1 LTERGDGGPRSGIEL
16 EAPPPV
22 MATAD
27 RTRSFMK
34 DVKRVIIK
42 VIIEPSDWR
51 RRLTCWI

>member
-1 LTERGDGGPRSGIEL
+1 
-16 EAPPPV
+16 

-42 VIIEPSDWR
+42 VINESSDWH
-51 RRLTCWI
+51 RRLTC